1 MLEPIAIIGTGCRFP
16 GGADTASKLW
26 SVIHHP
32 RNLSRKPSAE
42 RFNVDA
48 FYHADGMHHGTT
60 NATHSYFLDDDA
72 DKRAVEQFDAAFF
85 SIQAA
90 EAEAMDPQQRLLLEV
105 VYDGLC
111 ASGQRLEALRGSD
124 TAVHVGMMC
133 DDYNTMVRRDWEKLP
148 RYTATGLC
156 RAIHSNQVSYF
167 FDWHGPSETVDTAC
181 SSSLIALDHA
191 VQALR
196 SGKAKMAV
204 AAGTN
209 LILTPDM
216 YISESK
222 LGMLSPTGRCA
233 MWDIAA
239 DGYTRG
245 EGVVAVFVKTL
256 SQAVA
261 DNGPIQ
267 CIIRETAVNQDGRT
281 QGLTMPNNAA
291 QAALVRSCYAR
302 AGLDPVNCQEDR
314 PQFFHAHGTGTQ
326 AGDAQEAAAISKTFF
341 PDGLPAPDAK
351 LLVGSIK
358 TVIGHTEGAA
368 GLASVVGTMM
378 AIKNRTIPPN
388 LHFQELSPKVAPF
401 YTHLKIPS
409 SPEPWMVKEGVA
421 RRASVNR

>member
-1 MLEPIAIIGTGCRFP
+1 M
-16 GGADTASKLW
+16 
-26 SVIHHP
+26 IHQP
-32 RNLSRKPSAE
+32 RNLNGKPSAD
-42 RFNVDA
+42 RFDVDA
-48 FYHADGMHHGTT
+48 FYHPDGMHHGTT
-60 NATHSYFLDDDA
+60 NATHSYFLEDDGA
-72 DKRAVEQFDAAFF
+72 DKRAVEQFDAAF

-124 TAVHVGMMC
+124 TAVYVGMMC
-133 DDYNTMVRRDWEKLP
+133 DDYNSMVRRDWETLP

-156 RAIHSNQVSYF
+156 RAIHSNRVSYF
-167 FDWHGPSETVDTAC
+167 FDWHGPSVTVDKAC
-181 SSSLIALDHA
+181 SSSLVALDHA

-196 SGKAKMAV
+196 SGGNAKMAV
-204 AAGTN
+204 GAGTN

-233 MWDIAA
+233 MWDVAA

-245 EGVVAVFVKTL
+245 EGVMAVFVKTL
-256 SQAVA
+256 SQVVA
-261 DNGPIQ
+261 DNDPIQ
-267 CIIRETAVNQDGRT
+267 CIIRETVVNQDGRT
-281 QGLTMPNNAA
+281 HGLTMPNHAA

-302 AGLDPVNCQEDR
+302 AGLDPVDRPEDR
-314 PQFFHAHGTGTQ
+314 PQFFHTHGTGTQ
-326 AGDAQEAAAISKTFF
+326 AGDAQEAAAIAQTFF
-341 PDGLPAPDAK
+341 PGGSPAPDAK

-378 AIKNRTIPPN
+378 AIKHRTGPPN
-388 LHFQELSPKVAPF
+388 LHFQDLSPKVAPF

-409 SPEPWMVKEGVA
+409 FPEPWLVQEGVA
-421 RRASVNR
+421 RRSSVNR